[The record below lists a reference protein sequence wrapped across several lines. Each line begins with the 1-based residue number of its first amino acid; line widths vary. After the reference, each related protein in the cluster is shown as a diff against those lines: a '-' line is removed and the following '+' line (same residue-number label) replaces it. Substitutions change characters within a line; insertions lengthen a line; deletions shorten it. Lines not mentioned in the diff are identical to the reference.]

1 MKIVIITYKSGMIFA
16 FKKNNPQLLQ
26 TLIND
31 YDLIEEI
38 TEGELIEGEKK

>member
-38 TEGELIEGEKK
+38 TEGELIEGDKK